1 MGPQAPK
8 KRLSHLLELAAQ
20 GPQMRATL
28 VGELADLLLD
38 WPSDWSE
45 AMRPPVVALLEKTAC
60 ETDDDTRAKLAARL
74 GGHGELPLD
83 LINEFYLSAPARV
96 RREILMRN
104 ELAGGEAGDT
114 VAPNAAVLVA
124 AARDAR
130 VRDFAERFGSAFGI
144 APRTAETI
152 LSDESG
158 EALAVLCKGAHLDRA
173 AFSALALLKGA
184 YADDTQ
190 ARLAAFDTVPQH
202 AAERLTRTW
211 LIHHPLPEQRQTE
224 AAE

>member
-1 MGPQAPK
+1 MPTAK
-8 KRLSHLLELAAQ
+8 ERLCHLLELAEEGPAQ
-20 GPQMRATL
+20 RTAL

-38 WPSDWSE
+38 WPPDCPP
-45 AMRPPVVALLEKTAC
+45 AMRAPVVALLEKTSR
-60 ETDDDTRAKLAARL
+60 ETDDGTRARLAARL

-83 LINEFYLSAPARV
+83 LVNEFFLSAPARV

-104 ELAGGEAGDT
+104 ELAGEANDIAA
-114 VAPNAAVLVA
+114 APDAALLVA

-130 VRDFAERFGSAFGI
+130 AHDFAERFGTAFGI
-144 APRTAETI
+144 APHTAQTI
-152 LSDESG
+152 LSDASG

-173 AFSALALLKGA
+173 TFSAVALLKGA
-184 YADDTQ
+184 PADDTAAQ
-190 ARLAAFDTVPQH
+190 LSAFDIVPQH

-211 LIHHPLPEQRQTE
+211 QIHHPPPEHRQTA

>member
-1 MGPQAPK
+1 MPTAK
-8 KRLSHLLELAAQ
+8 ERLCHLLELAEEGPAQ
-20 GPQMRATL
+20 RTAL

-38 WPSDWSE
+38 WPSDCPK
-45 AMRPPVVALLEKTAC
+45 AMRAPVVALLEKTVR
-60 ETDDDTRAKLAARL
+60 ETDDGTRAKLAARL

-83 LINEFYLSAPARV
+83 LVNEFYLSAPAPV

-104 ELAGGEAGDT
+104 ELAGDEAGET
-114 VAPNAAVLVA
+114 AAPDAAFLVA

-130 VRDFAERFGSAFGI
+130 VRDFAERFRSAFGI

-184 YADDTQ
+184 DAEGAS

-202 AAERLTRTW
+202 AAERLTRSWRAHAGPATTD
-211 LIHHPLPEQRQTE
+211 HAQ

>member
-1 MGPQAPK
+1 MPTAK
-8 KRLSHLLELAAQ
+8 ERLCHLLELAEEGPAQ
-20 GPQMRATL
+20 RTAL

-38 WPSDWSE
+38 WSGDCPE
-45 AMRPPVVALLEKTAC
+45 AMRAPVVALLEKTVR
-60 ETDDDTRAKLAARL
+60 ETDDGTRAKLAARL
-74 GGHGELPLD
+74 GGHSELPLG
-83 LINEFYLSAPARV
+83 LVNEFYLSAPARV

-114 VAPNAAVLVA
+114 AAPDAAVLVA

-130 VRDFAERFGSAFGI
+130 VRDFTERLGSAFGI

-152 LSDESG
+152 LSDASG

-184 YADDTQ
+184 HPNDTQ
-190 ARLAAFDTVPQH
+190 VQLAAFDTVPQH
-202 AAERLTRTW
+202 AAERLARTW
-211 LIHHPLPEQRQTE
+211 LIHHPPPKHAQAA